1 MDSAIFIDLQ
11 LFYFLIRIIPD
22 INLMFKTYM
31 KSLLRMFIVFMA
43 NDALTA
49 FSIYAL
55 KIKMR
60 EINIPPICTFHCIL
74 EEPLAN

>member
-1 MDSAIFIDLQ
+1 
-11 LFYFLIRIIPD
+11 
-22 INLMFKTYM
+22 MFKTYM

-43 NDALTA
+43 NDAFTA
-49 FSIYAL
+49 FPIYAL